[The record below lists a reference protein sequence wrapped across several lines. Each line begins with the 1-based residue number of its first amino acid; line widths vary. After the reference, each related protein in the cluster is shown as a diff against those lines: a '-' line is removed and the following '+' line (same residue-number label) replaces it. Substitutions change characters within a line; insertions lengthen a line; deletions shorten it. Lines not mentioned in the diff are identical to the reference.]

1 MLEKQGNLFS
11 GNGFSPESGKL
22 LETKAARA
30 LPTSLS
36 DESLLIEIM
45 EAGLSDGPSLIA
57 EVERRKLATAIPLL
71 EKLCSRFAGFG
82 ADLIIPEQVAA
93 LRALAAIGGRE
104 AARSVAKLIERAII
118 QGPTLNIAANVAAS
132 LGSDLPNNIV
142 HQLLAHA
149 DQEVRADACRCAKPT
164 PDTMSILIDLLGDLD
179 RRVNVAAACALG
191 RMANRNAL
199 PILSQVLREAPSTE
213 VIEAISGVADEDC
226 IILLG
231 RILQTDAALSCAA
244 REALDTLDHPRAV
257 QIIGPLGL

>member
-11 GNGFSPESGKL
+11 GNGVSPESGKL

-57 EVERRKLATAIPLL
+57 EVERRKLATAIPVL
-71 EKLCSRFAGFG
+71 EKLCTRFAGFG

-93 LRALAAIGGRE
+93 LRALAAIGGHE
-104 AARSVAKLIERAII
+104 AARSVTRLIDTAVV
-118 QGPTLNIAANVAAS
+118 QGPTLNVAVSVAAG
-132 LGSDLPNNIV
+132 LGADLPSSIV
-142 HQLLAHA
+142 NQLLAHG
-149 DQEVRADACRCAKPT
+149 DQEVRANACRCAKPT

-191 RMANRNAL
+191 RMGNRNAL
-199 PILSQVLREAPSTE
+199 PVLSQTLREAPSTE
-213 VIEAISGVADEDC
+213 VIEAISGVADEDS

-231 RILQTDAALSCAA
+231 RILQTDAILSAAA
-244 REALDTLDHPRAV
+244 RDALDNLNHPRAA
-257 QIIGPLGL
+257 QIVGNLEL